1 MDNTAAFRQ
10 ILGKLPQ
17 AVKDELELLPQS
29 VINEVEEIRMRCGQ
43 HVRLQGAGCEKI
55 VSHIVTPEDLVKTL
69 NSLIKYSYYAYEED
83 LAKGFITIEGG
94 HRVGVCGKAVVKQGQ
109 TSLIKEV
116 SSLNIRFCKEIRGCG
131 DGLAERLTDEIGRP
145 VNTLIVSPPGCGK
158 TTLLRDFARILS
170 YKGIKVAVCDE
181 RSEIA
186 GMYGSSPSF
195 DIGPRTDVL
204 DGAPKAQGIDMLIR
218 SMSPQVIITDEI
230 GKKEDIGAIE
240 QCISSGVALISS
252 IHGSCADDVRVSVAG
267 SLADAGFFKNII
279 YLSRDKGPGTVSEV
293 VCV

>member
-29 VINEVEEIRMRCGQ
+29 VICEVEEIRMRCGQ
-43 HVRLQGAGCEKI
+43 HVRLQGRTCEKI
-55 VSHIVTPEDLVKTL
+55 VSHIVTSEDLTKTL
-69 NSLIKYSYYAYEED
+69 NSLVKYSYYAYEED

-94 HRVGVCGKAVVKQGQ
+94 HRIGVCGKAVVKQGQ

-116 SSLNIRFCKEIRGCG
+116 SSMNIRFCKEIRGCG
-131 DGLAERLTDEIGRP
+131 DGLAAELTDEHGHV

-170 YKGIKVAVCDE
+170 CKGIKVAICDE

-186 GMYGSSPSF
+186 GMYGGSPSF

-204 DGAPKAQGIDMLIR
+204 DGAPKAQGIEMLIR

-240 QCISSGVALISS
+240 QCISSGVALIAS
-252 IHGSCADDVRVSVAG
+252 IHGSSFDDIKASVVG
-267 SLADAGFFKNII
+267 SLAEAGYFRNII
-279 YLSRDKGPGTVSEV
+279 YLSGNKEAEV
-293 VCV
+293 VHV